1 MPQQAENDTRSRALL
16 SKSTILP
23 NGSELPRRTQLL
35 LPNESLYG
43 QSIHI
48 DLPYSPATTRR
59 SRPLVQFLISTFV
72 PQLIRPTM
80 NEYTGEVLTGRT
92 LALAFEH
99 PFCMHALLACCGAEI
114 PTENPEYRALA
125 RFHYTH
131 AVTGLRKILDNGVH
145 ECQWVVTLL
154 CIMMLCI
161 YEVSVQSSTS
171 SQTRVYL

>member
-1 MPQQAENDTRSRALL
+1 
-16 SKSTILP
+16 
-23 NGSELPRRTQLL
+23 
-35 LPNESLYG
+35 
-43 QSIHI
+43 
-48 DLPYSPATTRR
+48 
-59 SRPLVQFLISTFV
+59 
-72 PQLIRPTM
+72 M
-80 NEYTGEVLTGRT
+80 NEYTGEVLTSRT

-114 PTENPEYRALA
+114 PTENPEYRELA

-145 ECQWVVTLL
+145 KDQWVVTML

-161 YEVSVQSSTS
+161 YEVGLRSSTN